1 MSLQTEMENIAI
13 TVEAVPELHKKH
25 DVSCVAFQTLVLSLA
40 VTEAALWSSVWA
52 GWLWLTV
59 PLALVTA
66 HLMHGL
72 LIGFHEASH
81 GLLRKSRRLNEFDG
95 VIIGIFSLLPFNLY
109 RVVHQMHHMHL
120 ATEKDTELWPFVLT
134 RAPRWTRRLAAFL
147 ELTFGLFYSPLI
159 FLRVFVGP
167 NSLVRSRK
175 VRRRIWMELSLAVVV
190 WSGTLAAVAFWGVWK
205 YFIWLYL
212 VPAMIAANLQSWRK
226 YVEHLGL
233 TGNTVN
239 SSTRSIVPK
248 SWLGRVFAYTLLHEP
263 YHGVHHQNAGLPHTV
278 LPQFTS
284 VLAPRNP
291 DELVPFMSYRQALPD
306 LIRSLGNPRVGAQW
320 HGASQ
325 NGPPAF
331 STPANSSERGAHESS
346 LS

>member
-1 MSLQTEMENIAI
+1 MNIATTAQPI
-13 TVEAVPELHKKH
+13 PDVH
-25 DVSCVAFQTLVLSLA
+25 DEHAINCVTFQTLVFLLALSQIGIG
-40 VTEAALWSSVWA
+40 VTVSF
-52 GWLWLTV
+52 GWLWATV
-59 PLALVTA
+59 PLVLAAA

-95 VIIGIFSLLPFNLY
+95 VLIGIFSLVPFSLY

-134 RAPRWTRRLAAFL
+134 KAPRWARRLAAFL
-147 ELTFGLFYSPLI
+147 ELTVGLFYSPFI
-159 FLRVFVGP
+159 FLRVFIHRHT
-167 NSLVRSRK
+167 LVRSRK
-175 VRRRIWMELSLAVVV
+175 VRRRVWIELGLTVVV
-190 WSGTLAAVAFWGVWK
+190 WAAVLAAVAFFGVWK
-205 YFIWLYL
+205 YFLWLYFA
-212 VPAMIAANLQSWRK
+212 PALIAANLQTWRK

-239 SSTRSIVPK
+239 SSTRSIVPR
-248 SWLGRVFAYTLLHEP
+248 SWFGRIFAHTLLHEP

-284 VLAPRNP
+284 ILAPKHPGER
-291 DELVPFMSYRQALPD
+291 VPFISYRQALPD
-306 LIRSLGNPRVGAQW
+306 VIRSLGNPRVGAQW
-320 HGASQ
+320 RDPSR
-325 NGPPAF
+325 NGQP
-331 STPANSSERGAHESS
+331 